1 VRLES
6 GCKKIPKIL
15 LELIW
20 RAPKSGVESAWRLA
34 PRLDAAH
41 TRGDGEELGVL
52 ATANIFE
59 FEEFR
64 LDRRGEGLFRRDEDG
79 VFVPVSIGPRALDI
93 LAVLVER
100 AGALVSKEEIM
111 AAVWGRA
118 VVENANLTVQISTLR
133 RILDQGR
140 TEGSCIHTV
149 AARGYRFIPAVR
161 VTHGGR
167 RTSGTPQVP
176 RMSIVVLPFTNL
188 SDDPEQRY
196 FADGLVDDLTTDLS
210 RIDGMFVI
218 SRNTAF
224 TYQGRA
230 INAKQ
235 ISHELGVRFVLEGSA
250 RRSGSQLRVNAQ
262 LIDAETGA
270 HLWAERFD
278 RDFGELF
285 ALQNEIT
292 SRIAVALDIEL
303 VGAEAARPTERPD
316 ALDYIL
322 RGRAASWRSP
332 TPEKYAETIGFFD
345 CALAL
350 DPLSVEAKS
359 LLAAALANRVLD
371 RMTDIPVADLGRAEA
386 LISQAL
392 SAAPRN
398 PRVHYARA
406 ELLRVVRRNQEAI
419 PEYETAIA
427 FNRNWADAL
436 AGLGWC
442 KFWTG
447 WMEEAIWLHGE
458 AMRLSPR
465 DPLIGYWYHRIGVI
479 RLLQSRTEEAISWFE
494 RARGMIPTF
503 PLVYSFLGSAY
514 ALNGEPERGAALL
527 VETYWLSGN
536 VWVSTI
542 ADMRITGY
550 WGPPKIRDLCESIYF
565 AGLRKLGVP
574 EE

>member
-1 VRLES
+1 M
-6 GCKKIPKIL
+6 G
-15 LELIW
+15 W
-20 RAPKSGVESAWRLA
+20 Y
-34 PRLDAAH
+34 PRGE
-41 TRGDGEELGVL
+41 TRDIGVL
-52 ATANIFE
+52 ATANIFL

-64 LDRRGEGLFRRDEDG
+64 LDRRGDGLSRRDERG
-79 VFVPVSIGPRALDI
+79 VFVPIPIGPRALDV
-93 LAVLVER
+93 LGVLVER
-100 AGALVSKEEIM
+100 SGDLVSKEEIM
-111 AAVWGRA
+111 AAVWRRT
-118 VVENANLTVQISTLR
+118 VVENANLTVQISALR

-140 TEGSCIHTV
+140 SQGSCIQTV
-149 AARGYRFIPAVR
+149 AARGYRFTAAVTATQSFR
-161 VTHGGR
+161 RPGG
-167 RTSGTPQVP
+167 TAQVP
-176 RMSIVVLPFTNL
+176 RISVVVLPFTNL
-188 SDDPEQRY
+188 SDDPEQQY
-196 FADGLVDDLTTDLS
+196 FADGVVDDLTTDLS

-224 TYQGRA
+224 TYKGRA
-230 INAKQ
+230 VNAKQ
-235 ISHELGVRFVLEGSA
+235 ISRELGVRYVLEGSV
-250 RRSGSQLRVNAQ
+250 RRSGRQLRVNAQ
-262 LIDAETGA
+262 LIDAEIGA

-278 RDFGELF
+278 RDTGDLF

-303 VGAEAARPTERPD
+303 VGAEASRPTERLD

-322 RGRAASWRSP
+322 RGRAASWKSP
-332 TPEKYAETIGFFD
+332 TPEKYAEAIGFFD

-350 DPLSVEAKS
+350 DPHSIEAQS

-371 RMTDIPVADLGRAEA
+371 RMTDTAAADLARAEA
-386 LISQAL
+386 RLSQAL

-406 ELLRVVRRNQEAI
+406 ELLRVLRRNQEAI

-447 WMEEAIWLHGE
+447 SMEEAIWLHEE
-458 AMRLSPR
+458 ATRLSPR
-465 DPLIGYWYHRIGVI
+465 DPLIGYWYYRFGVI
-479 RLLQSRTEEAISWFE
+479 RLLQSRTDEAIAWFE
-494 RARGMIPTF
+494 RARGTIPTF

-514 ALNGEPERGAALL
+514 ALNGEPERGSALL
-527 VETYWLSGN
+527 AETYRLSGK

-542 ADMRITGY
+542 ADMKVTGY
-550 WGPPKIRDLCESIYF
+550 WGPPKVRRLFETIYF
-565 AGLRKLGVP
+565 AGLRQLGVV